1 MSKNKIQFLHNLKH
15 KKQMRLIN
23 DNLKLK
29 NFDAWS
35 GAIDTKET
43 ILDNGKEKDF
53 DFLIEDLYPN
63 GITQTQLNDILWH
76 DAEWVYKNLN
86 IREE

>member
-1 MSKNKIQFLHNLKH
+1 MSKNRDQFLHNLKH

-23 DNLKLK
+23 ENLTLD

-43 ILDNGKEKDF
+43 ILNNSKEDDF
-53 DFLIEDLYPN
+53 NFLIEELYPD
-63 GITQTQLNDILWH
+63 GITETQLNDILWFEY
-76 DAEWVYKNLN
+76 DWIYETLN

>member
-15 KKQMRLIN
+15 KRQMRILN
-23 DNLKLK
+23 DLTLE
-29 NFDAWS
+29 NFEPWS
-35 GAIDTKET
+35 GAEDTKEI

-63 GITQTQLNDILWH
+63 GLTETELNDLLWFES
-76 DAEWVYKNLN
+76 EWIFKNLN
-86 IREE
+86 IREY

>member
-1 MSKNKIQFLHNLKH
+1 
-15 KKQMRLIN
+15 
-23 DNLKLK
+23 
-29 NFDAWS
+29 
-35 GAIDTKET
+35 
-43 ILDNGKEKDF
+43 LDNGKEKDF